1 MIVAAS
7 KAFDNSKIQEAAQAA
22 RSTKNRN
29 VHSVNE
35 YFEHCAT

>member
-22 RSTKNRN
+22 RNTKNRN
-29 VHSVNE
+29 VHSVHE
-35 YFEHCAT
+35 YFDHRAT